1 MKRCEHCTAESC
13 DSRCSGSSL
22 GVVVQ
27 LLLGLVLLL
36 QLLARA
42 LGQLL
47 AFLVVR
53 GNALCVQLAVL
64 FPALE
69 HLRGRN
75 AALRQLG
82 SLLLSPLL
90 RLLLLLALL
99 RSLHLLLTLLLALQL
114 FAVNEL
120 HNRPGLLVLQAHAN
134 VRQSNIAHAV
144 ALGQQSRVLHLA
156 RETADDLSRLCKRL
170 QLRHDNVL
178 QRLRGA
184 AQRKANVSGVGQN
197 SHGVQNLGDVRRHL
211 LQQHAVRRALLRL
224 RVAQIDVGGCH
235 QLLQGKEGGHRVHV
249 VREGGVDGVLGLAQV
264 AVERHLGLGRQR
276 VVVAKAAVAQV
287 GAAPV
292 AVAADQAAGRVVAV
306 PAARNKGLHA
316 VADSHPARVCVCVV
330 VGVCLSQSRA
340 GRSSS
345 NGTRA
350 RVVRVLGRVRVACQR
365 REGVAAVLAVLVA
378 VRAEVGIAEDGVL
391 QVHVVAD
398 IAGDVLNVA
407 FVVEAE
413 GRAVVERVEL
423 VEEGVADG

>member
-264 AVERHLGLGRQR
+264 AVERHLGL
-276 VVVAKAAVAQV
+276 AKLGELV
-287 GAAPV
+287 
-292 AVAADQAAGRVVAV
+292 
-306 PAARNKGLHA
+306 H
-316 VADSHPARVCVCVV
+316 
-330 VGVCLSQSRA
+330 SRA
-340 GRSSS
+340 
-345 NGTRA
+345 
-350 RVVRVLGRVRVACQR
+350 
-365 REGVAAVLAVLVA
+365 EGAQCSLDVEEELVEGLFALHSLRHRLVA
-378 VRAEVGIAEDGVL
+378 VVKGGVPLMQQKGKAQLPRGELGQRVLDRDEVFE
-391 QVHVVAD
+391 
-398 IAGDVLNVA
+398 
-407 FVVEAE
+407 
-413 GRAVVERVEL
+413 
-423 VEEGVADG
+423 